1 MSGPVVLITGA
12 AGFAGSHLLEHLA
25 GSADL
30 VGWSR
35 SDPASELTH
44 LARWQRVDIL
54 DREQV
59 NAAMGVLR
67 PDAIFH
73 CAGLPHVAESWA
85 DTAAPLAVNVLGTH
99 RILDAVERLGSR
111 CRIVVAGS
119 AQVYAPSSEPIAED
133 HVIAPSSP
141 YALSKLAQEQLALR
155 SASHDIEVI
164 VTRSFNHTGP
174 RQKPAFLAPSVA
186 RQIAMIERGL
196 LEPVIKVGNLNP
208 SRDVIDVRDAV
219 RAYAAIM
226 KAGTPGMV
234 YNVSSGIGRPVRT
247 IVEALVTRARVPIRV
262 EQDPSRFRPNDVPV
276 LIGDPRRLQQAT
288 GWRPEIS
295 FEQMVDD
302 LLGFWRD
309 RAAIEGEHKSKLQ

>member
-1 MSGPVVLITGA
+1 MKAGVVLVTGA

-44 LARWQRVDIL
+44 LAQWQRVDIL

-59 NAAMGVLR
+59 NAAIEALR

-73 CAGLPHVAESWA
+73 CAGLPHVAESWT
-85 DTAAPLAVNVLGTH
+85 DTAAPLAANVLGTH
-99 RILDAVERLGSR
+99 RVIDAVEHLGSR
-111 CRIVVAGS
+111 CRIVVTGS

-141 YALSKLAQEQLALR
+141 YAFSKLAQEQLALR
-155 SASHDIEVI
+155 SASGSIEVI
-164 VTRSFNHTGP
+164 VTRPFNHTGP
-174 RQKPAFLAPSVA
+174 RQKPAFLAPGVA

-196 LEPVIKVGNLNP
+196 VEPVIKVGNLDS
-208 SRDVIDVRDAV
+208 SRDVMDVRDAV
-219 RAYAAIM
+219 RAYAALM
-226 KAGTPGMV
+226 KTGAPGTV
-234 YNVSSGIGRPVRT
+234 YNIASGIGRPVRA
-247 IVEALVTRARVPIRV
+247 IVDALVARARVPISI
-262 EQDPSRFRPNDVPV
+262 EQDPARFRPNDVPV
-276 LIGDPRRLQQAT
+276 LIGDPRRLQQAK

-302 LLGFWRD
+302 LLEYWRE
-309 RAAIEGEHKSKLQ
+309 RAAVDGEHKTKL